1 MQQKR
6 SRAVWI
12 IAIAI
17 AFFFIVDPF
26 RIFNGGK
33 IPTARVD
40 RETESALADFVRT
53 APNAADTIIAMLE
66 TSDLVL
72 VGETGYARE
81 QVQFAA
87 DLIPRLDSA
96 GVRILGYQYA
106 DTEDQALIDGLLT
119 AATFDEH
126 LARQI
131 LFNHLTVF
139 GFQEHVDI
147 FRAAWEINRRK
158 SSRDTPF
165 RILALSN
172 RLNYEAITDED
183 DIKDPAVMQ
192 AVFAAGVPDA
202 TMARILGTEVLDRG
216 AKAVAY
222 LQLDHAFTALN
233 RPGYEDDLRA
243 VGFADVRRAGNALR
257 ASYGDRV
264 VTAALHG
271 PIQNS
276 RSRIGFGYPTGGV
289 LDRAV
294 AQMGEGATVGFTA
307 AGSPFEQVPITG
319 DIASEAG
326 TETLALGGYADAY
339 LVVAPLG
346 GLHAV
351 TAIPDFITESNL
363 DEAVRRF
370 PGVRPENP
378 SVKDLNDFIA
388 GNAASMARV
397 FAEFN

>member
-12 IAIAI
+12 VAIAI

-26 RIFNGGK
+26 RIFSGGK
-33 IPTARVD
+33 IPTARID
-40 RETESALADFVRT
+40 RETESELADFVAK
-53 APNAADTIIAMLE
+53 APGAADTVIAMLG

-72 VGETGYARE
+72 IGETGYARE

-96 GVRILGYQYA
+96 DVRVFGYQYA
-106 DTEDQALIDGLLT
+106 DTEDQALIDRLLT
-119 AATFDEH
+119 APTFDED

-147 FRAAWEINRRK
+147 FRAAWQINRRK
-158 SSRDTPF
+158 SSGDTPF
-165 RILALSN
+165 RIVALSN
-172 RLNYEAITDED
+172 RLDYEAITNED
-183 DIKDPAVMQ
+183 DIKDPEVMQ
-192 AVFAAGVPDA
+192 AVFASGVPDA

-216 AKAVAY
+216 TKAVAY
-222 LQLDHAFTALN
+222 LQLDHAFTGLS
-233 RPGYEDDLRA
+233 RTGYEDDLRA
-243 VGFADVRRAGNALR
+243 VGFTDVRRAGNELR

-276 RSRIGFGYPTGGV
+276 RSRIGFGYPTGGI

-294 AQMGEGATVGFTA
+294 AQIGEGATAGFA
-307 AGSPFEQVPITG
+307 VAGSPFEQVPIAG
-319 DIASEAG
+319 DIASEPG
-326 TETLALGGYADAY
+326 NETLTLGRYADAY
-339 LVVAPLG
+339 LVVAPIG

-378 SVKDLNDFIA
+378 TVKDMNDFIA

-397 FAEFN
+397 FAEFD